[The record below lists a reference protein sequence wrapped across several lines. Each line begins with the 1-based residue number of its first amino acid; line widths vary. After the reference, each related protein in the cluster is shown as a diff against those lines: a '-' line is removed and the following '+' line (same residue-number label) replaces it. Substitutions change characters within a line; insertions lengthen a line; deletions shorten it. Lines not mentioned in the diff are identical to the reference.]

1 MFVFLEK
8 VPALESVHVI
18 DIVVGAEH
26 TLALSE
32 DGKVWAWGNNS
43 HGQVKMTSFLSTYS
57 TIFHIQ
63 D

>member
-1 MFVFLEK
+1 MFKTVGFLTQ

-32 DGKVWAWGNNS
+32 DGKVWGWGNNS
-43 HGQVKMTSFLSTYS
+43 HGQVKMTSYF
-57 TIFHIQ
+57 
-63 D
+63 